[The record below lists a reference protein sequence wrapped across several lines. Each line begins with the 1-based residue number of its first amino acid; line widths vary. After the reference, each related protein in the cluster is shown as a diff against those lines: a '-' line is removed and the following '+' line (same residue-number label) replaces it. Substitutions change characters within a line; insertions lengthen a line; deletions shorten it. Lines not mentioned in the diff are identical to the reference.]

1 MVAPAISRAETHQCR
16 DGAMPWSGHGS
27 GNIRLS
33 RTSRRR
39 TGGSGHTSIRLVSRI
54 IPLDRRILYREPIG
68 RW

>member
-39 TGGSGHTSIRLVSRI
+39 NWWVRAHQHTARLENH
-54 IPLDRRILYREPIG
+54 PLRSAYFVP
-68 RW
+68 